1 MAWSVYQHVQEGTD
15 LEAAKQQLRER
26 HGIHVWV
33 SPLSSTRI
41 DMEARRLQVER
52 NSTAMVTVPLNP
64 NP

>member
-1 MAWSVYQHVQEGTD
+1 MVWSVFRHVQEGAD

-41 DMEARRLQVER
+41 DMEARGLQVQR
-52 NSTAMVTVPLNP
+52 NNTTHLRKFAP
-64 NP
+64 